1 MLLKVL
7 VELLLVGLIAEVDCT
22 DKGKALCEFQDIKS
36 FPILKYGDPANLE
49 EYSGGRSYEDLA
61 AFATENLVPQCS
73 PNNLDLC
80 DDETKKQ
87 IEEYLAMSKEDL
99 NGLVRA
105 ENTKLGDA
113 KKKFDDEVEALQERY
128 EEAAKDRD
136 EALAA
141 VRNGGL
147 GLMRSVAKAK
157 EAKAKMAKAKMA
169 KEEENDGVADNP
181 EL

>member
-1 MLLKVL
+1 
-7 VELLLVGLIAEVDCT
+7 
-22 DKGKALCEFQDIKS
+22 
-36 FPILKYGDPANLE
+36 
-49 EYSGGRSYEDLA
+49 LA
-61 AFATENLVPQCS
+61 AFATENLVPLCS

-99 NGLVRA
+99 NGLVKA
-105 ENTKLGDA
+105 EKTKLGDA
-113 KKKFDDEVEALQERY
+113 KKKFDDEIEALQERY

-141 VRNGGL
+141 VRSGGL

-157 EAKAKMAKAKMA
+157 EAKAKVAKAEEA
-169 KEEENDGVADNP
+169 KANEEENDDVADNP

>member
-1 MLLKVL
+1 M
-7 VELLLVGLIAEVDCT
+7 
-22 DKGKALCEFQDIKS
+22 
-36 FPILKYGDPANLE
+36 
-49 EYSGGRSYEDLA
+49 A
-61 AFATENLVPQCS
+61 AFATENLVPLCS

-99 NGLVRA
+99 NGLVKA
-105 ENTKLGDA
+105 ENAKLGDA
-113 KKKFDDEVEALQERY
+113 KKKFDDEVQALEDRY
-128 EEAAKDRD
+128 EDAAKDRD

-141 VRNGGL
+141 VRGGGL

-157 EAKAKMAKAKMA
+157 EAKAKMAKAEEAKA
-169 KEEENDGVADNP
+169 KEEQNGADNF